1 MKKAA
6 DKDQL
11 VRTVNIKAKVTFPD
25 KKDPQELD
33 IPITIYKNVYEAL
46 NKEGDKPLFLKEA
59 EEKEAKDGGLKD
71 ILKDNTENR
80 YIKVTIKPNKDFT
93 NKDDKV
99 YYVNPNAWVEIPE
112 LKVEDTEAAGTG
124 FINWTADQVKQND
137 DGKAN
142 GKFDFDKRHKF
153 TEDTI
158 ITPVDAKDVVE
169 QEDPNKKPDVPN
181 GYVKVIVKT
190 TDNATDDTKFEKT
203 FWVNPTREVTI
214 GVTNPTGK
222 TITTDTTKYT
232 MNFSKWESEDKS
244 RTWEDKIV
252 GKFENDTT
260 ILAKYSVK
268 SEVIK
273 DQVPTTDTVHTP
285 QGKTP
290 TVDEIKD
297 KITPPE
303 GKTIKNVTIVENPDV
318 NNPGESKVKVIVEY
332 TDGSKVGTNEKPVEI
347 QVKVH
352 EPVVPAKP
360 DGTRPEEA
368 LENYVKVI
376 FKAGI
381 GGSLS
386 GDLVYYVS
394 PEVEVDMTESAGKI
408 TKTPEVGYIVNGEN
422 WTNKD
427 NKTLKGT
434 FKDSETEFVFN
445 FDKSDDVVEKTDD
458 PTQVIPEGYVKVTFK
473 TEDEAKGKL
482 DGEKLEKIYYVNPK
496 AGIKLGKAE
505 TEDNKTLVVPKTLPA
520 DNYEFVKWYEEI
532 DTENSITSERIHVAK
547 FRLVKVTL
555 TYEAGEG
562 ATGNVPAELEVDYG
576 TSVRLAGPGNLAKPN
591 ATFAGWKIGEKTY
604 QAGEEVTLT
613 KNTTATAEWNTAKH
627 TVTFDTKGGS
637 NVPSQEVEHGK
648 IATEPKAPT
657 LDGKVFM
664 GWKEKESDTSY
675 FNFETP
681 ITEDKTLIAIW
692 QDSVQKIGDGDTVE
706 DEFIKVT
713 FKEGS
718 HGTLKDGKDKKDTVT
733 YKVAK
738 GLNFE
743 DAKKLGLK
751 VPGIDPAKYYKAK
764 DENSGW
770 DKALD
775 LTLAS
780 GETEKIFTAQY
791 EPIADV
797 IPVDPKITPDDKL
810 KDDKPEGMVLVT
822 FKVSDDSKFYIP
834 KNAKYYVK
842 KETEVRIPT
851 PVVLEKTIDAVF
863 NGWKDVT
870 LVEETLNPDDK
881 DPKAKKFIWV
891 KQSFKEDTVISDKET
906 DEIKLIIKK
915 PSVGDKRIYIEQ
927 MSADSTGKL
936 ELIRN
941 GVVIETTTNKK
952 FKRRRKEY
960 NVFEL
965 NNALQTGDTIR
976 YWQEGSSRISD
987 KTTEIIN

>member
-473 TEDEAKGKL
+473 TEDENKGKL
-482 DGEKLEKIYYVNPK
+482 DGKKLEK
-496 AGIKLGKAE
+496 
-505 TEDNKTLVVPKTLPA
+505 
-520 DNYEFVKWYEEI
+520 
-532 DTENSITSERIHVAK
+532 
-547 FRLVKVTL
+547 
-555 TYEAGEG
+555 
-562 ATGNVPAELEVDYG
+562 
-576 TSVRLAGPGNLAKPN
+576 
-591 ATFAGWKIGEKTY
+591 
-604 QAGEEVTLT
+604 
-613 KNTTATAEWNTAKH
+613 
-627 TVTFDTKGGS
+627 
-637 NVPSQEVEHGK
+637 
-648 IATEPKAPT
+648 
-657 LDGKVFM
+657 
-664 GWKEKESDTSY
+664 
-675 FNFETP
+675 
-681 ITEDKTLIAIW
+681 
-692 QDSVQKIGDGDTVE
+692 
-706 DEFIKVT
+706 
-713 FKEGS
+713 
-718 HGTLKDGKDKKDTVT
+718 
-733 YKVAK
+733 
-738 GLNFE
+738 
-743 DAKKLGLK
+743 
-751 VPGIDPAKYYKAK
+751 
-764 DENSGW
+764 
-770 DKALD
+770 
-775 LTLAS
+775 
-780 GETEKIFTAQY
+780 
-791 EPIADV
+791 
-797 IPVDPKITPDDKL
+797 
-810 KDDKPEGMVLVT
+810 
-822 FKVSDDSKFYIP
+822 
-834 KNAKYYVK
+834 
-842 KETEVRIPT
+842 
-851 PVVLEKTIDAVF
+851 
-863 NGWKDVT
+863 
-870 LVEETLNPDDK
+870 
-881 DPKAKKFIWV
+881 
-891 KQSFKEDTVISDKET
+891 
-906 DEIKLIIKK
+906 
-915 PSVGDKRIYIEQ
+915 
-927 MSADSTGKL
+927 STM
-936 ELIRN
+936 
-941 GVVIETTTNKK
+941 
-952 FKRRRKEY
+952 
-960 NVFEL
+960 
-965 NNALQTGDTIR
+965 
-976 YWQEGSSRISD
+976 
-987 KTTEIIN
+987 